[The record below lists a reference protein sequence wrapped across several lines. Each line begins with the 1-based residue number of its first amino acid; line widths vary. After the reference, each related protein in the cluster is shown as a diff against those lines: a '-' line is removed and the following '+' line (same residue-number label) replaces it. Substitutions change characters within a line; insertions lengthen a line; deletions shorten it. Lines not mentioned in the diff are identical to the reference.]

1 MMVRF
6 LAEGEAWSSAPDAGE
21 WHHPVRWIVIPRWS
35 LSHAKRVQTE
45 SRTTSPRLIVM
56 PRCSLSYAKRVQTES
71 RTTSLCLIVMP
82 RCSLSYAKIGK

>member
-21 WHHPVRWIVIPRWS
+21 LWGQGRWLIVRSPRWHHPCLIVMPRCS
-35 LSHAKRVQTE
+35 LSYAKRVQTE

-56 PRCSLSYAKRVQTES
+56 PRCSLSYAK
-71 RTTSLCLIVMP
+71 
-82 RCSLSYAKIGK
+82 IGK